1 MLAVIFGLGTS
12 NVFAVSANK
21 NLSSFNRQTSV
32 AKSYFATKA
41 AAERSVR
48 NANRRG
54 YQARMF
60 YNSSMRKWVVEIN
73 YLGTTNNNS
82 RTNNGNTSGNTSG
95 SAIGEGCETALKS
108 AEILYFPSQSMA
120 HDIYKAHLRQ
130 GDCAKIWNA
139 GSKGWAVAVKAI
151 TGRGLRPNRR
161 SRSGFINPIRNVII
175 TPIAGGAIRPSRT
188 EIAKTGG
195 INSIG
200 SRSEIA
206 GGINSIGSR
215 NKSGGI
221 NSIGSR
227 NNSKTGGISSIRAG
241 ATRPSKFG
249 ASRPS
254 RVSVV

>member
-1 MLAVIFGLGTS
+1 MRLKNLLFAGMLAVIFGLS
-12 NVFAVSANK
+12 ASSVFAVSANK
-21 NLSSFNRQTSV
+21 NFSSFNRQTSV

-41 AAERSVR
+41 AAQRSVN

-73 YLGTTNNNS
+73 YLGTTNNSS
-82 RTNNGNTSGNTSG
+82 RNNTGNTSG

-120 HDIYKAHLRQ
+120 QDIYKAHLRQ

-161 SRSGFINPIRNVII
+161 SRSEF
-175 TPIAGGAIRPSRT
+175 
-188 EIAKTGG
+188 K
-195 INSIG
+195 SIDG
-200 SRSEIA
+200 VKLNQTTIA
-206 GGINSIGSR
+206 GGINSIKNR
-215 NKSGGI
+215 NERTGGI
-221 NSIGSR
+221 NSIRAGVTR
-227 NNSKTGGISSIRAG
+227 PSKLG
-241 ATRPSKFG
+241 ATRPG
-249 ASRPS
+249 G
-254 RVSVV
+254 VSVIGRSGNV